1 MMKFIFLPDTR
12 NLSKKIC
19 NYKTDLLFI
28 KKWLTFFFPWL
39 DSFLEMTPI
48 FNWALFSWRGV
59 GGVGRGGLVLIFYG
73 TFDKP
78 RDISED
84 YSALLQSAEL

>member
-1 MMKFIFLPDTR
+1 MA
-12 NLSKKIC
+12 N
-19 NYKTDLLFI
+19 
-28 KKWLTFFFPWL
+28 FFSPWL
-39 DSFLEMTPI
+39 DSYLEMTPI
-48 FNWALFSWRGV
+48 FNWALFSW
-59 GGVGRGGLVLIFYG
+59 GGVGRGGLVLILYG

>member
-28 KKWLTFFFPWL
+28 KKWLTFFSPWL

-48 FNWALFSWRGV
+48 FNWALFSWGGGERWLGV
-59 GGVGRGGLVLIFYG
+59 NIIRYIRQ
-73 TFDKP
+73 T
-78 RDISED
+78 
-84 YSALLQSAEL
+84 